1 MKITLK
7 KNAITLAITL
17 AAASSIFAVVAY
29 NGSQMAQAAQATPAN
44 ATAKNEDIINW
55 QAMDEKAMQQALSQ
69 VGVQLTQAASYQAQ
83 IIGYG
88 EAKPR
93 YELAFA
99 SEVSGRVEWLSD
111 AFEVG
116 ATVKKGELLAKLDTT
131 SYEQAVTQAK
141 SDVASATQALLEEQ
155 RQGEQAR
162 SEWQRS
168 GLTGA
173 PNSPLVLR
181 EPQLASAQAKLA
193 NAQQALVKA
202 EEDLANTEIRA
213 PFDSVVVSRDIQPG
227 SYLGTGT
234 NLATLYSIDRFE
246 IEIPLSEQQWANLP
260 QHDDRDQWTA
270 TLTNSKGDVEW
281 QASVERSYQYVTQ
294 QTRQRSIVLVVDKP
308 FEQEQPLFPGTFVS
322 ATIQGDEVDNLWQL
336 PASALSQ
343 QGEIWTVDA
352 QGVLAKAP
360 ASPVFERQQ
369 HIYVEP
375 TQAGDAVQVVLRPLS
390 NFKVG
395 MKVSPTLI
403 QESNE
408 AQAAQ
413 YAADKAAASL
423 TTVTSVTESGEG

>member
-1 MKITLK
+1 MKTTLK
-7 KNAITLAITL
+7 KSAITLTITL

-29 NGSQMAQAAQATPAN
+29 NGSQMAQAAQATPAK
-44 ATAKNEDIINW
+44 ATTKNEDIINW

-260 QHDDRDQWTA
+260 QHDDQDQWTA
-270 TLTNSKGDVEW
+270 TLTNSTRDIEW

-308 FEQEQPLFPGTFVS
+308 LEQEQPLFPGTFVS

-343 QGEIWTVDA
+343 QGEIWTIDA

-375 TQAGDAVQVVLRPLS
+375 TQAAMPC
-390 NFKVG
+390 KWYC
-395 MKVSPTLI
+395 
-403 QESNE
+403 
-408 AQAAQ
+408 AH
-413 YAADKAAASL
+413 
-423 TTVTSVTESGEG
+423 